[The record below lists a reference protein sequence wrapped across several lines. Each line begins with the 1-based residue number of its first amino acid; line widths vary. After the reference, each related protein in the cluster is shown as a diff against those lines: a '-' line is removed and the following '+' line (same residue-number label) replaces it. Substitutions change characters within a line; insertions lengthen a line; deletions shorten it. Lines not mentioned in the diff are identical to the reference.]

1 MADDQHP
8 SVTII
13 PTQHLIGIAVGSRDV
28 TVRSRLSSFARLL
41 TAHLNAGGFLR
52 RPRRRLVRLPLIV
65 FLAPSRSST
74 PYLAAC
80 PEFGKLKKRASG
92 RGVAGAGVG
101 RVTSPVNW
109 RACNWE
115 GRASGRLGSEIRS
128 GATWPVTSVEPRV
141 ELQGGGSCP
150 LSTDPPYSVGS
161 AATRAHVQWTLLAPL
176 IPTRKPQG
184 AAALV
189 ASSRCVRI
197 PVLRGDRLRKDEQ
210 IVERIADDE
219 LLHTIRLD

>member
-28 TVRSRLSSFARLL
+28 TVRSRLSSLSRLL
-41 TAHLNAGGFLR
+41 IARLNAGGFLR

-65 FLAPSRSST
+65 RLAPSRSSA

-115 GRASGRLGSEIRS
+115 GRASGSLVSEIRS
-128 GATWPVTSVEPRV
+128 GAAWPVTSV

-150 LSTDPPYSVGS
+150 LSTVPPDSPFGVGTVV
-161 AATRAHVQWTLLAPL
+161 TRRSGSNRLGSFQETRRGQRRFEAQH
-176 IPTRKPQG
+176 IPTHAVWSAR
-184 AAALV
+184 
-189 ASSRCVRI
+189 
-197 PVLRGDRLRKDEQ
+197 PVLQHGTSFLASCDLSDQRR
-210 IVERIADDE
+210 
-219 LLHTIRLD
+219 